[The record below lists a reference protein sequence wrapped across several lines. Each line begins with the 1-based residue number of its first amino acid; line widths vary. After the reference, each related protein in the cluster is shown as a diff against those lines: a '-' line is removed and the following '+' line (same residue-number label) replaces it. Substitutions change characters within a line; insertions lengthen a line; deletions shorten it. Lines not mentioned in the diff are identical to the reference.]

1 MVTNHKYFS
10 NEYLS
15 MEIIDKVKVI
25 SVGKSLYIPL
35 PASLCSILEIVKGTG
50 LNVYKEGDRI
60 TYERSEQ

>member
-1 MVTNHKYFS
+1 
-10 NEYLS
+10 

-35 PASLCSILEIVKGTG
+35 PASLCSILEIAKGTG

>member
-1 MVTNHKYFS
+1 
-10 NEYLS
+10 

-35 PASLCSILEIVKGTG
+35 PASLCGILKFAKGTG
-50 LNVYKEGDRI
+50 LNVYKEGERI